1 MLAKQPDISEP
12 NFLTQYQIIYNIKST
27 YRIDVPGTKIWNL
40 GANTVPWQ
48 AIEILAPRQKQV
60 YVPPTF
66 FQLSIDFPVGFYF

>member
-40 GANTVPWQ
+40 GANKVPWG
-48 AIEILAPRQKQV
+48 ANEV
-60 YVPPTF
+60 
-66 FQLSIDFPVGFYF
+66 